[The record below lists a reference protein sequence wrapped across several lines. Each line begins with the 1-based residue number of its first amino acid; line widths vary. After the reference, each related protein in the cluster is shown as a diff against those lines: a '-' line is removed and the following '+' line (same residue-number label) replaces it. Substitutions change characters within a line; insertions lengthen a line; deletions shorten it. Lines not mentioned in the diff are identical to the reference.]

1 MGASGLRSLTT
12 RLRSVLLAART
23 ALSEDSAR
31 GADSARRAAADSVRR
46 LEASYFS
53 GKSLSGQQDVFPA
66 AAAAGASVRASATPP
81 LLAFLRPE
89 QLPADLAQYLDV
101 DAQGAPGGAANTGA

>member
-1 MGASGLRSLTT
+1 MPC
-12 RLRSVLLAART
+12 LRSVLLAART

-31 GADSARRAAADSVRR
+31 GADASRRAAADSVRR
-46 LEASYFS
+46 LEGAYFS
-53 GKSLSGQQDVFPA
+53 AKSLSGQDVFPA
-66 AAAAGASVRASATPP
+66 PAAAGTSVRASATPP

-101 DAQGAPGGAANTGA
+101 DAQGAPGGAANATA